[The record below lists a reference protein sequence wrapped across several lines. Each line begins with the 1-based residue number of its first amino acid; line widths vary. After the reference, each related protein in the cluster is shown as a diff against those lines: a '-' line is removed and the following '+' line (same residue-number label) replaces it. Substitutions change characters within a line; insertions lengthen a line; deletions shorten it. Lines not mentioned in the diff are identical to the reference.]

1 MTEIQ
6 LEWNNGGN
14 DVKITGTFNNWQLDN
29 MIKVDNKW
37 IYKLNMQVDV
47 YIYKYKVDGEW
58 CVDEKAEKMT
68 DENGKVN
75 NFLIIYEKQNIVLEE
90 PYKIN
95 FDEKRKEICDKIS
108 KISTQYCHKNSGKI
122 DILPNLILFNIVDC
136 LSYIF
141 GPFKTTYNW
150 RNESN
155 RPTELCYNIITV
167 IFIDIYGNYYTG
179 TINDRNNPFTNII
192 DYYDEENCKP
202 YGFKFQEIFNKLN
215 VKSEIQLSI
224 NDIYNKK
231 IEKFNE
237 IKSKISKHIFDK
249 TKEMLKLYLCLNYEY
264 KYIDGRKVYI
274 YREEAEQ
281 IKHKLLFS
289 KDENKLFFTILNDRK
304 IINDYDSYTLTD
316 DYINSPNY
324 WRNKDAEH
332 NQLDN
337 YIIENIKIFSK
348 KYIGEIKYEL
358 FEKDHIIDIINYI
371 NNCIKINKTDKEKK
385 ELLIKKEN
393 ERLEKERLL
402 KIEKEKELKAK
413 NEEMLKQQ
421 KLNNAI
427 SSLF

>member
-1 MTEIQ
+1 MTEI
-6 LEWNNGGN
+6 LFEWNNGGN

-37 IYKLNMQVDV
+37 IYKLNMQADI
-47 YIYKYKVDGEW
+47 YIYKFIVDGEW

-68 DENGKVN
+68 DENGNVN
-75 NFLIIYEKQNIVLEE
+75 NFLIIYKKQN
-90 PYKIN
+90 KIN
-95 FDEKRKEICDKIS
+95 FDEKRKEICNKIS
-108 KISTQYCHKNSGKI
+108 KIYTQYCHKNSIKI
-122 DILPNLILFNIVDC
+122 DLLPNLILFNIVDC

-155 RPTELCYNIITV
+155 RPTELYYNIITV

-192 DYYDEENCKP
+192 DYFDEENYKP
-202 YGFKFQEIFNKLN
+202 YGFKFQEIFNKSN

-237 IKSKISKHIFDK
+237 IKSEISKHIFDK
-249 TKEMLKLYLCLNYEY
+249 TKELFKLFFS
-264 KYIDGRKVYI
+264 KV
-274 YREEAEQ
+274 
-281 IKHKLLFS
+281 KDKLLFS
-289 KDENKLFFTILNDRK
+289 KDENKLFFTILHDRK
-304 IINDYDSYTLTD
+304 IVNDYDSYTLTD
-316 DYINSPNY
+316 DYINSPTY
-324 WRNKDAEH
+324 WRNKNDE

-371 NNCIKINKTDKEKK
+371 NNCIKINKTDKEEK

-402 KIEKEKELKAK
+402 NIEKEKELKAK